1 MATAQPTQPSNLR
14 ETRRP
19 APPPERERFE
29 EFEEKFEEERR
40 TEAEVAAGS
49 TGGEALAGGA
59 ALVLAI
65 LGLSGIAPEF
75 MAPIAAICAGA
86 ALLMQG
92 IALGAEYAQT
102 FTEPVGGIETAQVGG
117 GMATEVL
124 GGVAGITLGIIALVG
139 VVPETLIACAAIV
152 FGGTLLLG
160 TAGTAQLTRLAGPR
174 SAHPT
179 AMEMTRQSIM
189 AASGA
194 ELLVGVAAI
203 TLGILALVGI
213 AVSTLNLVSMLIVG
227 AITMVAGIAISAR
240 MFSLLGGRRR

>member
-1 MATAQPTQPSNLR
+1 MATAQPTQPPNLR

-29 EFEEKFEEERR
+29 EFEEQRR
-40 TEAEVAAGS
+40 TETTVAAGS

-65 LGLSGIAPEF
+65 LGLAGVAPEF
-75 MAPIAAICAGA
+75 MAPFAAICAGA
-86 ALLMQG
+86 ALLMEG
-92 IALGAEYAQT
+92 IALGAAYAQT
-102 FTEPVGGIETAQVGG
+102 FTEPVGGAETAQIGG

-124 GGVAGITLGIIALVG
+124 GGVAGITLGTIALVG

-160 TAGTAQLTRLAGPR
+160 TAGTAQLTRMSGPR
-174 SAHPT
+174 STHPT

-194 ELLVGVAAI
+194 ELLAGVAAI
-203 TLGILALVGI
+203 TLGILAVVGI

-227 AITMVAGIAISAR
+227 AVTMVAGIAISGR